1 VKGISFSSLHIMY
14 ILPEIIL
21 AAFGILIMLLDVIL
35 KRKKK
40 IYIFWISLIALALTF
55 FVSIA
60 LWSKPG
66 SGMVSTMVNDTI
78 SLFFNFIFILGTFL
92 TLLMSLD
99 YIKREDFDLGEYYAL
114 LLFST
119 TGMMIVSSA
128 IDLITLFLG
137 LALLSLSLYILAGI
151 NRKDLRSNESAIKY
165 LLVGAFAS
173 AFLLYGI
180 ALIYGATGFVN
191 LKLIAQYLSNQSQSY
206 STLLYGGLG
215 LMLAGFGFKIA
226 LVPFHGW
233 QPDVYEGAPTSITA
247 FMSAGVKAA
256 GFAALIRLLLVG
268 LPQLKVSW
276 VTTLQIIAIITMS
289 LGNIVAIAQS
299 NIKRMLAYS
308 SIAHAGYMLIGII
321 SANELGIASLLFYLI
336 IYSLMNLGAFAVV
349 ILVGRKGDKS
359 LSINNYAGL
368 SSKHPL
374 LALIMSI
381 FLLSLA
387 GIPPMGGFVAKF
399 YIFSAAVK
407 AGFIP
412 LAIIAVINSVISLV
426 YYLRVI
432 VAMYSQKPEKKYSPV
447 VYSPSIIACL
457 IISLVGILY
466 LGLFPSGLM
475 HYASMAVS
483 ALFGG

>member
-1 VKGISFSSLHIMY
+1 VKGISFSSLHIIY

-21 AAFGILIMLLDVIL
+21 ATFGIAIMLLDVIF
-35 KRKKK
+35 KRKNK
-40 IYIFWISLIALALTF
+40 IYLFWLSLLALALTF
-55 FVSIA
+55 FVSLA

-66 SGMVSTMVNDTI
+66 FGMVNTIVNDTI
-78 SLFFNFIFILGTFL
+78 SLFFNFIFLLGTFI

-99 YIKREDFDLGEYYAL
+99 YIKREGFNLGEYYAL

-119 TGMMIVSSA
+119 TGMLIVSSA

-165 LLVGAFAS
+165 LLVGAFSS

-191 LKLIAQYLSNQSQSY
+191 LKLIAHFLNNQSNSY

-268 LPQLKVSW
+268 LPQLKISW
-276 VTTLQIIAIITMS
+276 IATLQIIAIITMS

-321 SANELGIASLLFYLI
+321 SANEIGIASLLFYLI
-336 IYSLMNLGAFAVV
+336 IYSFMNLGAFAVA
-349 ILVGRKGDKS
+349 ILVGRKGDKF
-359 LSINNYAGL
+359 LSINDYAGL
-368 SSKHPL
+368 SSKYPV

-407 AGFIP
+407 SGYIP
-412 LAIIAVINSVISLV
+412 LVIIAVLNSVISLV

-432 VAMYSQKPEKKYSPV
+432 VAMYSQKPEKEYSPI
-447 VYSPSIIACL
+447 VYNPSIIACL
-457 IISLVGILY
+457 IISLIGTLY

-475 HYASMAVS
+475 HYASKAVS
-483 ALFGG
+483 SLFGG